1 MSSSEEEPMA
11 FRRTRYATLFVL
23 AQAALIAAPGGK
35 EIQATIKKALGG
47 RDGAVILLS
56 LPEGRVLHEHG
67 GAALDKKFHG
77 CSVYKPLTA
86 YALLKEKLV
95 KPEETVTSSR
105 KITVERYGVT
115 LESRYEE
122 PGQPLDLARALAV
135 SANSYFYV
143 LGARLEPEKLVG
155 YYQQMGMEGCVTPP
169 VTPEEKAA
177 FPAHGG
183 KNVSASAR
191 DLRPYLVRLAT
202 DPSEEM
208 AIVRRDLRLAVSE
221 GTGKGAD
228 VEGMDV
234 CGKTGWLNGCG
245 MFIAFAPEEKPSLG
259 LVVVLPGGTGSE
271 AAAVAGQILKEGMPG
286 GLRAVVP
293 SGGGAPPPGR
303 EARR

>member
-1 MSSSEEEPMA
+1 MA
-11 FRRTRYATLFVL
+11 CLQSRCAALLVL
-23 AQAALIAAPGGK
+23 AQAALFAAPDAK
-35 EIQATIKKALGG
+35 ELQATLEKSLGG
-47 RDGAVILLS
+47 REGAIILLS

-67 GAALDKKFHG
+67 GAVLARKFHG

-86 YALLKEKLV
+86 YALLKEGLV

-105 KITVERYGVT
+105 KIAVGRYGVT
-115 LESRYEE
+115 LVSPYEE

-143 LGARLEPEKLVG
+143 MGARIETERLVG
-155 YYQQMGMEGCVTPP
+155 YYQQMGLEGCVTPP

-191 DLRPYLVRLAT
+191 DLKPYLIRLAT

-208 AIVRRDLRLAVSE
+208 AAVRRDLRLAVRE
-221 GTGKGAD
+221 GTGRAAD

-245 MFIAFAPEEKPSLG
+245 MFVAFAPEQKPSLG
-259 LVVVLPGGTGSE
+259 IVVVLPGGTGAE
-271 AAAVAGQILKEGMPG
+271 AAAVAGQVLREGTAG
-286 GLRAVVP
+286 GTL
-293 SGGGAPPPGR
+293 PPPQDGATSPP
-303 EARR
+303 EARRG